1 MSESKIYVGHFQVY
15 FFYYMKG
22 KPDWF
27 GNAQRDLYESANRNL
42 NTNKAK
48 NVILF
53 VGDGMGMSTVTAARI
68 LRGQL
73 NGNSGEENMLEFEKF
88 PHIGLSKVNA
98 REGTVFKLIVCVKC

>member
-1 MSESKIYVGHFQVY
+1 
-15 FFYYMKG
+15 MKG

-98 REGTVFKLIVCVKC
+98 REGNVFKLIVCVKC